1 VYGIARGPA
10 WRPFHGRAN
19 GARRGA
25 ARPVRDGLA
34 YTGATTTTG
43 PGAMNL
49 LLLSNSRMPD
59 GRYLAHAL
67 EAIAATAGGR
77 RRATFLP
84 FAGTTIDWDAYT
96 ANVREALAPL
106 GLEIRGAHREDD
118 PAAALGHDG
127 LVLVGGGN
135 TFRLLHEARRR
146 GWLAPLAA
154 AARAGTPYV
163 GWSAGAVLAGP
174 TIRTTNDMPIVDP
187 GGLGALALVP
197 FQLNCH
203 YTDAMPPGHQGETR
217 RQRLAEYLVL
227 SPQDT
232 VVGLPEG
239 DWLTVRDGATT
250 LHGPHRAWLFR
261 AGAEPAP
268 LAPGPLAPGPLAPG

>member
-1 VYGIARGPA
+1 
-10 WRPFHGRAN
+10 
-19 GARRGA
+19 
-25 ARPVRDGLA
+25 
-34 YTGATTTTG
+34 
-43 PGAMNL
+43 MNL

-67 EAIAATAGGR
+67 DAIGEAAAGR
-77 RRATFLP
+77 RRALFLP
-84 FAGTTIDWDAYT
+84 FAGTTIAWDDYA

-106 GLEIRGAHREDD
+106 GLEIAGAHREAD
-118 PAAALGHDG
+118 PVAALAAAE

-135 TFRLLHEARRR
+135 TFRLLHESRRR
-146 GWLAPLAA
+146 GWLGPIRAA
-154 AARAGTPYV
+154 VRAGLPYV
-163 GWSAGAVLAGP
+163 GWSAGSVLAGP

-187 GGLGALALVP
+187 GGLESLALVP

-227 SPQDT
+227 SPRDT

-239 DWLTVRDGATT
+239 DWLTVRDDAVA
-250 LHGPHRAWLFR
+250 LHGPYGGWLFR
-261 AGAEPAP
+261 AGVEPRA
-268 LAPGPLAPGPLAPG
+268 LAAGPLALG